1 MRGTKTRTSNRSLA
15 SRTQNRRTWNPE
27 PLRQLQCAIVPAR
40 VCVFCRRE
48 PAQEPWIP
56 FCSERCRRID
66 LNRWL
71 NEDVSLPYREPDEDR
86 SSDEPAGA
94 DNDA

>member
-1 MRGTKTRTSNRSLA
+1 MALVRCPTCSKFFDSKQ
-15 SRTQNRRTWNPE
+15 SR
-27 PLRQLQCAIVPAR
+27 AM
-40 VCVFCRRE
+40 
-48 PAQEPWIP
+48 P